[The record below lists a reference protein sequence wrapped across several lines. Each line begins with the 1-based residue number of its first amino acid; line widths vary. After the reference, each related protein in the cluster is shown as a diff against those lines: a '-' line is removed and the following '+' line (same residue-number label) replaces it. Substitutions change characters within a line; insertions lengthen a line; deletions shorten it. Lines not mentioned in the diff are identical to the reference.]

1 MKKTF
6 FLAGLAIISGLLFQ
20 SCASNKDSFSVPKED
35 MVKQAREARESE
47 LPCFVQWNDGSFSFF
62 NSLTLSTGVFK
73 EPRLLADD
81 ELEISSKQIIAY
93 QNEEHY
99 AISQEH
105 FKMGRKSIVAVE
117 TLPGFAIRVAKGK
130 LNVYSAKFNKGQHSY
145 DQYYV
150 QDGDKGPILACTNE
164 FMSELLQKDPT
175 TFDFVYSQMSG
186 TAKNKKLQQLASLQK
201 TNQGLTR
208 NK

>member
-1 MKKTF
+1 M
-6 FLAGLAIISGLLFQ
+6 LAGLAVLSSLLIQ
-20 SCASNKDSFSVPKED
+20 SCASNKDAFSVPKEEQ
-35 MVKQAREARESE
+35 VKQAREARESE

-62 NSLTLSTGVFK
+62 NSLVLSTGVFK

-81 ELEISSKQIIAY
+81 ELEISGKQIIAY
-93 QNEEHY
+93 QNEDHY
-99 AISQEH
+99 AISQDH
-105 FKMGRKSIVAVE
+105 FKMGRKSILAVE

-130 LNVYSAKFNKGQHSY
+130 LNLYSAKFNKGQHSY

-150 QDGDKGPILACTNE
+150 QDGDKGPILSCTNE

-175 TFDFVYSQMSG
+175 AFDYVYQQMSG
-186 TAKNKKLQQLASLQK
+186 TARNKKLQQMAGLHK
-201 TNQGLTR
+201 TSQGLTR